1 MKTNNTALKS
11 KKTSTVLFISVFIME
26 FTLGVYYGYFQDF
39 KMQDAFARTANAF
52 YVFFVDPPRFASIGL
67 VWNPLP
73 SMLQLPLVALSQLWK
88 PLVTHGIA
96 ASMVSSLFAAGS
108 VVVLFRTFIKLNIS
122 VKYTSLCLILYVFN
136 PFIYFY
142 GFNGMSEGITFF
154 FMIYGVTCLILWMK
168 EGEAHYIMRIA
179 LALALAFFCRYE
191 AIPFAAAMGIGV
203 LIVLFFGSS
212 VKKFSPTGSIKER
225 YYYAE
230 GTAIILY
237 TPLLFAVFLWIAFN
251 WVISGNPLYFL
262 NSAYSNSAYLS
273 LSTGVS
279 DTPWEILVHVAEKSV
294 PFIPLFIGIVV
305 VRILSNRILKYDFFV
320 LLGLVGALIAFH
332 YMMLLSGSSY
342 GWLRF
347 FAYVLPITF
356 AWLPYELVE
365 ITKADAVRKFIMNGI
380 IVFCLFASWGLTL
393 NVLENPQKSPEEHSS
408 MGTTESRRIAE
419 YINENLTEERILA
432 DSFVTGEI
440 LVNLKQMSNMVVTAS
455 LDFYDCLENPRK
467 HGITYLLVPDPE
479 EGTGSLD
486 ALNSRYPGL
495 YAGKEEWCTEEKIF
509 AGFKLFKVIY

>member
-1 MKTNNTALKS
+1 MKTNNIAHNRRILS
-11 KKTSTVLFISVFIME
+11 GLFIGIFIME
-26 FTLGVYYGYFQDF
+26 IALGIYYGYFQDF

-52 YVFFVDPPRFASIGL
+52 YVFFVAPPRFASIGL

-73 SMLQLPLVALSQLWK
+73 SVLQLPLVFLSQIWK

-96 ASMVSSLFAAGS
+96 ASIISSLFAAGS

-122 VKYTSLCLILYVFN
+122 VKYTFLCLFLYAFN

-154 FMIYGVTCLILWMK
+154 FMIYAESCLILWMK

-179 LALALAFFCRYE
+179 FALALAFFCRYE

-203 LIVLFFGSS
+203 LILLFFGPS
-212 VKKFSPTGSIKER
+212 VKNGVPAGSIKES

-230 GTAIILY
+230 GTAIVLY
-237 TPLLFAVFLWIAFN
+237 TPLLVAVILWISFN

-273 LSTGVS
+273 LSSGVS
-279 DTPWEILVHVAEKSV
+279 DTPWEILFYVVEKSL
-294 PFIPLFIGIVV
+294 PFIPLFVGIVV
-305 VRILSNRILKYDFFV
+305 VRILNGRLLRYDFFV
-320 LLGLVGALIAFH
+320 LLILSAALIAFH
-332 YMMLLSGSSY
+332 YIMLLSGSSY

-356 AWLPYELVE
+356 AWLPHELAE
-365 ITKADAVRKFIMNGI
+365 IAKADKVLKFTMSSVI
-380 IVFCLFASWGLTL
+380 ILSLLVSWGLTL
-393 NVLENPQKSPEEHSS
+393 SVLENPQKSPEEHSS
-408 MGTTESRRIAE
+408 MDTTESRRIAE
-419 YINENLTEERILA
+419 YIDENLPEERILT

-455 LDFYDCLENPRK
+455 LDFYDCLENPHK
-467 HGITYLLVPDPE
+467 YGITYLLVPDPE

-495 YAGKEEWCTEEKIF
+495 YAGKEEWCTEEMIF
-509 AGFKLFKVIY
+509 TGFKLFKVIY